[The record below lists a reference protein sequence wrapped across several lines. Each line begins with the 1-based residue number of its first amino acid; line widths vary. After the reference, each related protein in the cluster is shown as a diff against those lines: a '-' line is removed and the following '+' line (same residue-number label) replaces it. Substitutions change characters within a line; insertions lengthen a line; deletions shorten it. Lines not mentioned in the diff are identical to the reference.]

1 MMNLEQLR
9 TLVQENTRASGNDFY
24 RRLYGLESEKSHLE
38 IASIDEW
45 RMLPLLSKQDM
56 IKRSFKERLFVPS
69 RELQTIS
76 ITSGTTGGPPLF
88 QPRSYQGTPL
98 ESLCLPYP
106 EIRGATLAGT
116 LQFPHEHERA
126 FAFLKRN
133 PRVIH
138 FDPQHIQESITL
150 ALIAGVEIIIA
161 QTFFVSAMCEVAVK
175 SGLAERVQLIVVAGE
190 TWTRS
195 EFLRVRGLF
204 KNAKILYDY
213 GTKEAGTMAYTEVLG
228 PEYAVVYHPMPHVYF
243 EIFDSDTGLLVT
255 PDTGVIGE
263 LLLTTTVGE
272 PSAFPLL
279 RYRSGDCIRVE
290 SVSTDGTDFTF
301 TLLGRVDQ
309 DFIKIPGGML
319 RADELERVVSKLSEQ
334 ISDRFEVHC
343 FEEQTPQGLKK
354 RIVMHIQPLTGA
366 HLETLAD
373 TIAKQLHLGP
383 SFTYADGVQKG
394 LYLPLIC
401 VPLTTKDPVQ
411 KHKRILK
418 HW

>member
-1 MMNLEQLR
+1 MMNLERLR
-9 TLVQENTRASGNDFY
+9 TLVQENTRADGNDFY
-24 RRLYGLESEKSHLE
+24 RRLYGMESGKSHLE
-38 IASIDEW
+38 ITSIDDW
-45 RMLPLLSKQDM
+45 RMLPFLSKQD
-56 IKRSFKERLFVPS
+56 IVKRPFKERPFIPFH
-69 RELQTIS
+69 ELQTIS
-76 ITSGTTGGPPLF
+76 VTSGTTGGPPLF

-98 ESLCLPYP
+98 ENLSLPYP
-106 EIRGATLAGT
+106 DIHGATLAGI

-126 FAFLKRN
+126 FASLKRN

-138 FDPQHIQESITL
+138 FDPQHIQESVTL

-161 QTFFVSAMCEVAVK
+161 QSFFVSSMCEVAAK
-175 SGLAERVQLIVVAGE
+175 SGLAERVKLIIVAGE

-195 EFLRVRGLF
+195 EFLRIRGVF

-228 PEYAVVYHPMPHVYF
+228 PEYAVVYRPMPHVYF

-255 PDTGVIGE
+255 PDTGVVGE

-301 TLLGRVDQ
+301 TLLGRVEQ

-319 RADELERVVSKLSEQ
+319 RADELERVVGNLSEE
-334 ISDRFEVHC
+334 ISDRFEAHC
-343 FEEQTPQGLKK
+343 FEQQTPEGLKK
-354 RIVMHIQPLTGA
+354 HIVMHVQPLAGVN
-366 HLETLAD
+366 LDRLAD
-373 TIAKQLHLGP
+373 TIAEQLHLGP
-383 SFTYADGVQKG
+383 SFTYSDGVQKG
-394 LYLPLIC
+394 GYLPLTC
-401 VPLTTKDPVQ
+401 VPLTTKDATQ
-411 KHKRILK
+411 KHKRIVK